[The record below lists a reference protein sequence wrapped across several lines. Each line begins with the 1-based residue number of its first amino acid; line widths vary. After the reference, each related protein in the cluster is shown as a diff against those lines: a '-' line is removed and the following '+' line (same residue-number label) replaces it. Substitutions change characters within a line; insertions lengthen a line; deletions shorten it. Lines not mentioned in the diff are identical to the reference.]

1 MGLFFDVLSAVNNPQ
16 QAASVEQLGG
26 LTQEL
31 QQVAGKF
38 GLDAQGTQAA
48 LSALSSQLRPALQQQ
63 AQGGSL
69 DLGALAGQVMG
80 AASGG
85 NLGALSSLLP
95 PEAQSAVLQGV
106 AGKTGLN
113 ASQLEGLIPSLLPI
127 VMKFFNL
134 GAGAPGGM
142 AGMAQNP
149 LLKQFLDSDRDGDVD
164 LGDVFK
170 FAGRF
175 LNGSG
180 AV

>member
-1 MGLFFDVLSAVNNPQ
+1 MGLFFDVLSAINNPQ
-16 QAASVEQLGG
+16 QAANVEQLGG

-38 GLDAQGTQAA
+38 GLNAQGTQTA

-69 DLGALAGQVMG
+69 DLGSLAGQVMG

-85 NLGALSSLLP
+85 KLGALSSLLP
-95 PEAQSAVLQGV
+95 PEAQSAVLQSV

-113 ASQLEGLIPSLLPI
+113 PSQLEGLIPSLLPI

-134 GAGAPGGM
+134 GASGPGGFT
-142 AGMAQNP
+142 QNP

-175 LNGSG
+175 LNGPG
-180 AV
+180 PV

>member
-1 MGLFFDVLSAVNNPQ
+1 
-16 QAASVEQLGG
+16 
-26 LTQEL
+26 
-31 QQVAGKF
+31 
-38 GLDAQGTQAA
+38 
-48 LSALSSQLRPALQQQ
+48 
-63 AQGGSL
+63 
-69 DLGALAGQVMG
+69 MG

-175 LNGSG
+175 LNGPG
-180 AV
+180 AA